1 MKKTSGFKPDPQE
14 LLAVDESRFET
25 KGGFDIQKVGNI
37 EDGS

>member
-25 KGGFDIQKVGNI
+25 KGGFAILRMDLKGF
-37 EDGS
+37 